1 MKKLSILAISVALFA
16 SITACGAFG
25 GLPSLKSSFVLSE
38 DTIPGTNET
47 VKTLL
52 PYGSVINYYG
62 YVKPGQA
69 PDGLADGNKKAYYL
83 YVWIPAV
90 IAEMGVRMISP
101 TGEIGEPGD
110 GDLVSDAFKAAT
122 PEEKSMPHW
131 FDTWIRVERMSAIMP
146 DQIAKA
152 AKAKPVQKLDDDD
165 DGDDTYKEERHNK
178 YNSLTRIKIPNP
190 PKSFDDLKNID
201 TKKLLVRGLY
211 RISFT
216 TYKPGEV
223 KGSFVASVG
232 LLFPPGIPG
241 VSPLIHSNPEEL
253 QKQAIAAEESL
264 KKAASDATK

>member
-38 DTIPGTNET
+38 DTIPGTKT

-69 PDGLADGNKKAYYL
+69 PDGLVDGNKKAYYL

-122 PEEKSMPHW
+122 REEKSMPHW

-152 AKAKPVQKLDDDD
+152 AKAKPVQKLGDDD

-232 LLFPPGIPG
+232 LLFPPGIPS